1 MEGHVCTFFQG
12 VAIVS
17 MMLFDRPRPGY
28 DGVDEGLITRGGR
41 AWRRDECSAR
51 RAGEGG
57 FLFTKERAGEHW
69 ETMRAASVRVRGL

>member
-41 AWRRDECSAR
+41 A
-51 RAGEGG
+51 
-57 FLFTKERAGEHW
+57 
-69 ETMRAASVRVRGL
+69 